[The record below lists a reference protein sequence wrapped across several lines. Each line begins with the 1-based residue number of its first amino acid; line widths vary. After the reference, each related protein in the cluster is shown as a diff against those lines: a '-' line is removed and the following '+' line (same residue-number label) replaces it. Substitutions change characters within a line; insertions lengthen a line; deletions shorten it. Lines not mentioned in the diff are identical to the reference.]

1 MTSIDSSHNKY
12 DVSYNSNESDLKRG
26 DLKAQQTINENDLK
40 RSDLKPKRTLLQKI
54 IKLHKF
60 LCFQATTLL
69 VATLILSLFCKC
81 YDILIY
87 VSFGTFISILFLG
100 SYGLLLKFNVL
111 ASREFNEKY
120 NNSIFNLWKN
130 YVPCDETSFFPFM
143 AVFTILWHMF
153 FGFLALYYVKNFIKN
168 SIITKYSYIVG
179 YLLILLFFAINY
191 NSGFKLYN
199 NSLKIT
205 VNEYNHGLFLNL
217 FIVAG
222 VIYYFETI
230 KSKYL
235 NTNCLLYLL

>member
-1 MTSIDSSHNKY
+1 
-12 DVSYNSNESDLKRG
+12 
-26 DLKAQQTINENDLK
+26 
-40 RSDLKPKRTLLQKI
+40 
-54 IKLHKF
+54 
-60 LCFQATTLL
+60 
-69 VATLILSLFCKC
+69 
-81 YDILIY
+81 
-87 VSFGTFISILFLG
+87 LFLG
-100 SYGLLLKFNVL
+100 SYGLLLKFHVL

-130 YVPCDETSFFPFM
+130 YVSCDETSFFPFM

-168 SIITKYSYIVG
+168 SIITKYAYIVG

-235 NTNCLLYLL
+235 NTNCLLYLT